1 MSYRSRAT
9 LVAALLLLLSA
20 APARAAGCPGAESC
34 PYLAAATVG
43 ERSGGV
49 LRFPQATAVG
59 PDGAVYV
66 ADQYTH
72 AIQIFGPDGAFRG
85 EVGATARGGIGL
97 TSVGAVAVAAD
108 GSIYVADGTDRIF
121 RFAGDGRL
129 LDSWG
134 GTGSDPGKF
143 RFGTGGGNASGAG
156 GGLAV
161 ANGMVYVADTRNDRI
176 QRFAAD
182 GSRPVVIV
190 RPGRLA
196 RPQGLA
202 VRGSRLIVAD
212 DVHHRLA
219 VFDTGG
225 RFIGTIGSGPGAQ
238 PRQLRNPYDVAVD
251 GRGRLYVADNPNHR
265 VVRYGPAPGYRYQ
278 ARWGSFGSGAGQ
290 LQYPRGLAV
299 DAAGTSYVA
308 DPGNNR
314 VDVFDIGGTP
324 LRTLGTSGRN
334 TGQFIAPLGV
344 GADAGGT
351 RAVADS
357 VVGRVQLLNPD
368 GSVAAAFGSPAPGP
382 TILPDP
388 VAVAFDGG
396 GTAYVL
402 DQRRSRVVVF
412 DRAGKVVRTIGS
424 RGSGPGKLLSPS
436 ALAFD
441 ANQVLYVADTGNGR
455 IARFATTGA
464 YLGAVGSLGEIR
476 GLAVAPD
483 GSRIYAADGS
493 TNRVYVLDAG
503 GNDVTQI
510 SRSGTKAGRLRSPGG
525 LALDAAGN
533 VWVADTG
540 NNRVQ
545 QFAPDGTL
553 LTSFGER
560 GTGPGQFVNP
570 AGLSVDCHG
579 LVTVGDTGNNRVQQF
594 QAATAGTC
602 AALPPVQN
610 PPAPLLPTQP
620 LPAPP
625 ELRVSPAGKRG
636 ILSSRTLPL
645 NVRCDLPCTVSVTG
659 TLATR
664 SRKRGAR
671 VTLRLGSRSLAA
683 GRTTL
688 LRPALSARDARR
700 LRRALRGRR
709 GLVATVRVTARA
721 SASAS
726 TVVTRRYTVTA

>member
-1 MSYRSRAT
+1 MSHRSRAT
-9 LVAALLLLLSA
+9 LLAALLVLLAA

-72 AIQIFGPDGAFRG
+72 AIQIFGPDGGFRG
-85 EVGATARGGIGL
+85 EVGAAARGGSGL

-108 GSIYVADGTDRIF
+108 GSIYAADGTDRIF
-121 RFAGDGRL
+121 RFAADGRL

-134 GTGSDPGKF
+134 GTGSDVGRF
-143 RFGTGGGNASGAG
+143 RFGAGGGNASGAG

-161 ANGMVYVADTRNDRI
+161 ANGTVYVADTRNDRI

-190 RPGRLA
+190 GPGRLS
-196 RPQGLA
+196 RPQGIA

-225 RFIGTIGSGPGAQ
+225 RFIGTVGSGPGPQ

-251 GRGRLYVADNPNHR
+251 GRGRLYVADNSNHR

-299 DAAGTSYVA
+299 DAGGTSYVA

-324 LRTLGTSGRN
+324 LRSVGVSGRN

-412 DRAGKVVRTIGS
+412 DRAGTVVRTIGS

-441 ANQVLYVADTGNGR
+441 AGQVLYVADTGNGR
-455 IARFATTGA
+455 IARFARAARISARSAASARSAVSPSRPTAAASTPQTARPTASTSWTRAATTSPR
-464 YLGAVGSLGEIR
+464 SL
-476 GLAVAPD
+476 
-483 GSRIYAADGS
+483 AADEG
-493 TNRVYVLDAG
+493 RPAALARRAG
-503 GNDVTQI
+503 ARRRRQRLGRRHRQQPRAAV
-510 SRSGTKAGRLRSPGG
+510 RAGRHAADELRRARDRARPVREPRGPVRRLPRARHGRRHRQQPRPAVPGG
-525 LALDAAGN
+525 AGRH
-533 VWVADTG
+533 V
-540 NNRVQ
+540 R
-545 QFAPDGTL
+545 
-553 LTSFGER
+553 
-560 GTGPGQFVNP
+560 
-570 AGLSVDCHG
+570 
-579 LVTVGDTGNNRVQQF
+579 
-594 QAATAGTC
+594 
-602 AALPPVQN
+602 ALPPVQN

-625 ELRVSPAGKRG
+625 ELKVSPARTHG
-636 ILSSRTLPL
+636 ILAARALPL

-671 VTLRLGSRSLAA
+671 VTLRLRAGSLAA
-683 GRTTL
+683 GRSTVI
-688 LRPALSARDARR
+688 RPVFSARTRAGCAARC
-700 LRRALRGRR
+700 
-709 GLVATVRVTARA
+709 TAAAGSSPRCA
-721 SASAS
+721 
-726 TVVTRRYTVTA
+726 